1 MKNPPFVNYFP
12 IGFLYCFST
21 STLVCWRVFNVHI
34 GLSEHLVS
42 LVSLNPL
49 VSVAHPDPHR
59 QRHSWEVPHGGLW
72 LGSCLP
78 ETAPVFAGL
87 IPMFVAFIC
96 FHVLQWAQIS
106 NFTREM
112 ALNLQ
117 DRTPCQPPG
126 RTGWCGVFGHFFEN
140 WDPFVHGFFDSE
152 ALISS
157 GRESHSGTAAEES
170 LGLRVFLWGT
180 AGTAACPA
188 GAAQGGI
195 VAGWWWNWKVK
206 NGTIN

>member
-12 IGFLYCFST
+12 IGFLYCFSA
-21 STLVCWRVFNVHI
+21 STLVCWRIFNVHI

-87 IPMFVAFIC
+87 IPMFVAFMLPWSPI
-96 FHVLQWAQIS
+96 
-106 NFTREM
+106 
-112 ALNLQ
+112 
-117 DRTPCQPPG
+117 
-126 RTGWCGVFGHFFEN
+126 
-140 WDPFVHGFFDSE
+140 FDSSMSPNIE
-152 ALISS
+152 FHKRNGVKSP
-157 GRESHSGTAAEES
+157 R
-170 LGLRVFLWGT
+170 
-180 AGTAACPA
+180 
-188 GAAQGGI
+188 
-195 VAGWWWNWKVK
+195 WKPLS
-206 NGTIN
+206 TTW